1 MECLAPIFV
10 AVVWVVVVV
19 EEEELDKSRNC
30 ERTLK
35 RWNRFVMI
43 IEVDVFDGFCNGKRA
58 QRSEEGEKH
67 AGEE

>member
-1 MECLAPIFV
+1 MWWN
-10 AVVWVVVVV
+10 VWRPSLLLLVVVV

-43 IEVDVFDGFCNGKRA
+43 IKVDVFDGFCNGKRA
-58 QRSEEGEKH
+58 ERSEEGGEH